1 MIMAGS
7 PVARLIPHC
16 FAMHAVS
23 YYAPVNVTHCGKS
36 PMVNLGYI
44 ITALAIGFLISLQP
58 SINAVMARELS
69 SALLASTV
77 SIGISFCLVFLAWQ
91 ILGKGAGDF
100 SQVRQLP
107 WWIVLGGVGGMV
119 FVVGGV
125 MVAPTLG
132 FALFFVCIIA
142 GQLVGS
148 TVVDQFGAFGLPV
161 KPASTMKLAGL
172 AMVLAG
178 AALVQYGN
186 N

>member
-1 MIMAGS
+1 
-7 PVARLIPHC
+7 
-16 FAMHAVS
+16 
-23 YYAPVNVTHCGKS
+23 
-36 PMVNLGYI
+36 
-44 ITALAIGFLISLQP
+44 
-58 SINAVMARELS
+58 MARVMS
-69 SALLASTV
+69 FVMTV
-77 SIGISFCLVFLAWQ
+77 FILV
-91 ILGKGAGDF
+91 
-100 SQVRQLP
+100 P
-107 WWIVLGGVGGMV
+107 
-119 FVVGGV
+119 